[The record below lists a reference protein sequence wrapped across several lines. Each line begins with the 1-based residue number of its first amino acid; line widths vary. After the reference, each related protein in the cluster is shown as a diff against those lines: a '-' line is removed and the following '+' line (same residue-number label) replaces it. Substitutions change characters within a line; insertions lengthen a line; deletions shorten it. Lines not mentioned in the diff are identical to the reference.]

1 MDPLVSEVFADVQAY
16 LGEPPGGD
24 VYTGQMLTPFF
35 GVACRDVFSLMMKW
49 SIPFDNKI
57 GYFVLPARINQAY
70 PPQYYL
76 TDLGEPE
83 RLWERGQVQT
93 ATIAAVLDTTPIQ
106 LTFTGPHNIANG
118 SMVNVFGTPA
128 PDVVGANGAWFAT
141 VVDPLNITLNGS
153 VAGGSIALGA
163 TPIGTVALSS
173 DRWHQ
178 IRPTETLN
186 ADPAQFLNVYQWRGD
201 MFWFNGSTEVREIKV
216 EYLVNGNPP
225 TYGNVGISNSR
236 DFLAHRT
243 AALACKSRD
252 EDSFQVLNMMACGET
267 MQPDGKGGFL
277 AALVTPMLL
286 EKQRRGRRQGP
297 FRQRRHAYAY
307 SPFA

>member
-1 MDPLVSEVFADVQAY
+1 M
-16 LGEPPGGD
+16 
-24 VYTGQMLTPFF
+24 YTGQMLTPFF
-35 GVACRDVFSLMMKW
+35 GVAYRDYFSLAMKW
-49 SIPFDNKI
+49 SLPFDSKT
-57 GYFVLPARINQAY
+57 GYFVLPARTNQAY

-76 TDLGEPE
+76 TDMGEPE
-83 RLWERGQVQT
+83 RLWERGQVQ
-93 ATIAAVLDTTPIQ
+93 AVAIVAVLDTTPIQ
-106 LTFTGPHNIANG
+106 ITTAAPHGIASG

-141 VVDPLNITLNGS
+141 AVDSLNITLNGS
-153 VAGGSIALGA
+153 VAGGGTTLGA
-163 TPIGTVALSS
+163 TPIGTVTFSS

-178 IRPTETLN
+178 MRPTENLS

-201 MFWFNGSTEVREIKV
+201 TFWFNGSTEIREIKV
-216 EYLVNGNPP
+216 EYLVSGNPP
-225 TYGNVGISNSR
+225 TYGTVGINNSR

-252 EDSFQVLNMMACGET
+252 EDRFQDLNMMACGSS
-267 MQPDGKGGFL
+267 MQPDGTGGFL

-286 EKQRRGRRQGP
+286 QKQRQGRRQAP